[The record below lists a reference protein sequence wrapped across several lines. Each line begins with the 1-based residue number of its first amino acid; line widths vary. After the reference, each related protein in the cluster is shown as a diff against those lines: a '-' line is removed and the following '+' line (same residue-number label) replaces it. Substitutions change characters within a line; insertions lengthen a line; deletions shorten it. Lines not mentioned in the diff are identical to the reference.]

1 MPKTHL
7 IKDYF
12 PKHTKNS
19 KNSLEN
25 NLIKNWAKNFN
36 RNLTKEDTHM
46 TKKHMKRSPH
56 HTPSQKCKFKEQL
69 DTTTRL
75 LEWPKSR
82 TLTNA
87 GQDVEQQDLSFLM
100 SMQNGTATLKD
111 NLVVCYKTILLSYN
125 PTIMLHSI
133 YPQKLETYVHKTC
146 THLFIASLFI
156 IAIT

>member
-1 MPKTHL
+1 
-7 IKDYF
+7 
-12 PKHTKNS
+12 
-19 KNSLEN
+19 
-25 NLIKNWAKNFN
+25 
-36 RNLTKEDTHM
+36 
-46 TKKHMKRSPH
+46 MKRSPH

-69 DTTTRL
+69 ETTTRL

-156 IAIT
+156 IAITQKQPRCPSEGEWINKLAHPGNGTLLSTKKK